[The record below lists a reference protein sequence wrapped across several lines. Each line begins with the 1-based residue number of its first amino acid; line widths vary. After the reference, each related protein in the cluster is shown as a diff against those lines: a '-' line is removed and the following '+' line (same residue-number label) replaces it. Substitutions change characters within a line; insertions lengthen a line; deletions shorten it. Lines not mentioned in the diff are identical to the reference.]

1 MLYHR
6 ITREPVR
13 VVEYL
18 AGGYVAVVPI
28 MSADISRP
36 VAVRYQDLV
45 VGYHAK
51 A

>member
-1 MLYHR
+1 MLYHKR
-6 ITREPVR
+6 TREPVR
-13 VVEYL
+13 IIDYL
-18 AGGYVAVVPI
+18 AGGYVSVVPI